1 MFFNRMK
8 KYKKVVYKINKL
20 EEEVCKLSQEEMI
33 NKTREFQK
41 DIKAFEKDRK
51 KIEKYLDD
59 ILPYAFA
66 MVREASKRTLNMRHF
81 DVQLIGGKIL
91 HEGNIAEMKTGEGKT
106 LVITL
111 PCYLNALV
119 GEGVHVVTVN
129 DYLAKRDKEK
139 MEVVHK
145 YLGLSVGLVQN
156 EMDIMEKREN
166 YNKDITYVTN
176 SEIGFDYLKD
186 NLARTK
192 DHTSLIKGMY
202 YCVIDEVDSILID
215 EARTPLIISGQGE
228 LFEILYYKADE
239 FSKIIKIAKK
249 ITNEN
254 TQLEKVVG
262 KDDAIDYGD
271 ADAILDKKE
280 KNILLTDLGIKK
292 AEEFF
297 GIENLGDIENAPIMH
312 HISQALK
319 ARFVFIKDT
328 DYMVK
333 DNKIEIID
341 EFTGRVLKGRKYSEG
356 LHQALETKER
366 VKITPENKTLASVT
380 YQNLFRLYSKKS
392 GLTGTGKTEEE
403 EFLDIHDMSVIEVPT
418 NKPIKRIDNKDR
430 VYKTKKEKYLAIAKD
445 IKENYEKGRPVLVGT
460 PSVYISEVVDEILN
474 RMNIPHNILNAKNH
488 AFEAEIISNAG
499 QVKAVT
505 VATNMAGRG
514 TDIQLSEEAKKLG
527 GLKVIGV
534 ERHEA
539 RRIDNQ
545 LRGRAG
551 RQGDEGE
558 SVFYLSLED
567 DLMKLFGKGNNFNTL
582 FAMSVPYGE
591 PIESKMLSG
600 VIQKAQKQIEGLHY
614 GMRKN
619 VIQYDEV
626 VSRQRNI
633 IYSDRNSLLEG
644 DILSNYKK
652 LVEGFIDRID
662 KTYDSSFDL
671 SYEEYMK
678 KTLKEYLN
686 IEELSLYTN
695 KNMQEKENFET
706 YFINTLNENSIGI
719 DKETIESIVKN
730 IILEIV
736 DNNWTNYLDEVDE
749 IKKGANLASFK
760 QQDPI
765 IEFITKTHMTF
776 DELVLNIQSQTI
788 KEITTFDFSAF
799 RQIQNEEEEEINKEE
814 IVL

>member
-1 MFFNRMK
+1 MFFNKIKR
-8 KYKKVVYKINKL
+8 YKKIVDKINKL
-20 EEEVCKLSQEEMI
+20 ENEVSALSQEELI
-33 NKTREFQK
+33 SKTREFQK
-41 DIKAFEKDRK
+41 TIKGFNDDNK
-51 KIEKYLDD
+51 KIEKYLED

-66 MVREASKRTLNMRHF
+66 MVREASKRTLGMRHF

-119 GEGVHVVTVN
+119 GKGVHVVTVN

-139 MEVVHK
+139 MEVVHN
-145 YLGLSVGLVQN
+145 YLGLTVGLIQN
-156 EMDIMEKREN
+156 EMTVMERREN

-186 NLARTK
+186 NLARTN
-192 DHTSLIKGMY
+192 DHKSLIKGMHY
-202 YCVIDEVDSILID
+202 SVIDEVDSILID

-228 LFEILYYKADE
+228 LFEELYYKADD
-239 FSKIIKIAKK
+239 FSKTVKVTKK
-249 ITNEN
+249 LNNEN
-254 TQLEKVVG
+254 SQLEKVVS
-262 KDDAIDYGD
+262 KNASLDYGD
-271 ADAILDKKE
+271 ADAILDKKD
-280 KNILLTDLGIKK
+280 KNIILTDKGIKK
-292 AEEFF
+292 AELYFN
-297 GIENLGDIENAPIMH
+297 IDNLGDIENAPINH

-319 ARFVFIKDT
+319 ARFVFVKDT
-328 DYMVK
+328 DYMIR

-380 YQNLFRLYSKKS
+380 YQNLFRLYYKKS

-403 EFLDIHDMSVIEVPT
+403 EFLEIHNMSVIEVPT
-418 NKPIKRIDNKDR
+418 NKPVIRIDNPDR

-460 PSVYISEVVDEILN
+460 PSVYISEVIDEILT
-474 RMNIPHNILNAKNH
+474 RMNIPHNVLNAKNH
-488 AFEAEIISNAG
+488 ALEAEIISNAG
-499 QVKAVT
+499 QIKAIT

-514 TDIQLSEEAKKLG
+514 TDIQISEEAKKLG

-551 RQGDEGE
+551 RQGDMGE

-626 VSRQRNI
+626 ISKQRNI
-633 IYSDRNSLLEG
+633 IYSDRNALLDG
-644 DILSNYKK
+644 DILENYKK
-652 LVEGFIDRID
+652 LIKGFIDRID
-662 KTYDSSFDL
+662 STYDKSFSST
-671 SYEEYMK
+671 YEEYMK
-678 KTLKEYLN
+678 DSIKECLE
-686 IEELSLYTN
+686 IDDLSLYKESQMYEKEQFENYFIDLLN
-695 KNMQEKENFET
+695 KNIEGIEKDRVE
-706 YFINTLNENSIGI
+706 YV
-719 DKETIESIVKN
+719 VKN
-730 IILEIV
+730 IVLETV
-736 DNNWTNYLDEVDE
+736 DDYWTDYLDEIDE

-765 IEFITKTHMTF
+765 IEFIGKTHKTF
-776 DELVLNIQSQTI
+776 DELVLNIQSKTI
-788 KEITTFDFSAF
+788 KEMCSYDF
-799 RQIQNEEEEEINKEE
+799 QCLKIINEEEEEQIA
-814 IVL
+814 L